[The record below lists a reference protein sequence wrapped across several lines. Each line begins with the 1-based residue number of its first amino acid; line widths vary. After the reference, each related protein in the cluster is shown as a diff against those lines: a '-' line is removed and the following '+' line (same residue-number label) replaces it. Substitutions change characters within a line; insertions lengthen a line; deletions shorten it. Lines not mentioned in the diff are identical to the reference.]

1 MNGWT
6 TPRETRTIQV
16 IDAENDPPEE
26 IIPLSDLDNVYVRVY
41 VPITSTY
48 KLDNDVDREL
58 VIENLCKGL
67 QKTTTE
73 YRFLGGHVF
82 EGPNGKSFVKRS
94 PAWPTL
100 TLHINHLEN
109 TDFPSYSD
117 LERREF
123 PFSDLNE
130 RHMAPDFSLPADP
143 KTAPADTGLPTILA
157 QLNFIRGGL
166 ILGTA
171 LHHQCVDAK
180 GVDVVLARWAAN
192 TRALFNPGVP
202 APEFD
207 PACLDPT
214 PMSSTTPLAA
224 ERIPEIERRIRSFKY
239 VPVLPHSG
247 EYAAPVQLAQSIFHL
262 PRSRL
267 AALKAS
273 AVPPQQQQHSD
284 EAVAAAASA
293 AGDKWVST
301 NDCITAL
308 LWRCMTRARLLS
320 SSAAADPDNTS
331 VHMHMA
337 VDIRPYTDPPLHGSY
352 PGNAVSISY
361 VSSALSS
368 LIDPSPSAFAAAA
381 QAIRATVVAWRAP
394 SMIKDTQD
402 YLASFPAHPAGVR
415 QTFTFAPGQIATIVT
430 SWSVMAAYREHDFGW
445 GGGLKALRLASGAFN
460 NTFFVY
466 PRRVRE
472 QGDGPGEDEG
482 TEVFVTM
489 EKGDMERLRRDS
501 ELLKWAELRA
511 C

>member
-1 MNGWT
+1 MNGTT
-6 TPRETRTIQV
+6 TPRETRTIKV

-48 KLDNDVDREL
+48 KLDDDVDRDL
-58 VIENLCKGL
+58 VIDNLCKGL

-82 EGPNGKSFVKRS
+82 EGSNGKSFVKRS

-100 TLHINHLEN
+100 TLHINHLED

-130 RHMAPDFSLPADP
+130 RHMAPDFTLPADP
-143 KTAPADTGLPTILA
+143 KTAPPDTGLPTILA

-192 TRALFNPGVP
+192 TRALFHPGIP
-202 APEFD
+202 APAFD

-214 PMSSTTPLAA
+214 PMSSTTPLPP
-224 ERIPEIERRIRSFKY
+224 ERIPEVERRIRSFKY

-273 AVPPQQQQHSD
+273 AVPSS
-284 EAVAAAASA
+284 ETESA
-293 AGDKWVST
+293 DKWVST

-308 LWRCMTRARLLS
+308 LWRCMTRARLPS
-320 SSAAADPDNTS
+320 PSAASAAADPANTS

-337 VDIRPYTDPPLHGSY
+337 VDIRPYTDPPLHGAY

-368 LIDPSPSAFAAAA
+368 LVDPSPAAFAAAA

-394 SMIKDTQD
+394 GMIKDTQD
-402 YLASFPAHPAGVR
+402 YLASFPHHPAGVR

-445 GGGLKALRLASGAFN
+445 GGLKALRLASGAFN

-472 QGDGPGEDEG
+472 GAEDEG
-482 TEVFVTM
+482 TEVFVAM
-489 EKGDMERLRRDS
+489 ERGDMERLRGDP
-501 ELLKWAELRA
+501 ELLKWAELRS

>member
-1 MNGWT
+1 MDQ
-6 TPRETRTIQV
+6 PASSRETRTIQV
-16 IDAENDPPEE
+16 IDAEHDPPEE

-48 KLDNDVDREL
+48 KLDDDVDREL

-67 QKTTTE
+67 QKTTKE

-94 PAWPTL
+94 PAWPTI
-100 TLHINHLEN
+100 TLHINHLEA
-109 TDFPSYSD
+109 TSFPSYAD

-130 RHMAPDFSLPADP
+130 RHMAPDFTLPADP
-143 KTAPADTGLPTILA
+143 KTAPPDQGLPTILA

-192 TRALFNPGVP
+192 TRALFTGIP
-202 APEFD
+202 APAFD

-214 PMSSTTPLAA
+214 PMSSTTPLPP
-224 ERIPEIERRIRSFKY
+224 ERIPEVERRICSFKY

-273 AVPPQQQQHSD
+273 VVPPQQHS
-284 EAVAAAASA
+284 EATAPAAAQ
-293 AGDKWVST
+293 DKWVST

-308 LWRCMTRARLLS
+308 LWRCMTRARLP
-320 SSAAADPDNTS
+320 SSAAAASADPDNNNTS

-337 VDIRPYTDPPLHGSY
+337 VDIRPYTDPPLHGAY

-361 VSSALSS
+361 VSSSLSS
-368 LIDPSPSAFAAAA
+368 LIDTSSPSAFAAVA

-445 GGGLKALRLASGAFN
+445 GGLKALRLASGAFN

-466 PRRVRE
+466 PRRVRDGE
-472 QGDGPGEDEG
+472 GDGAGEDEG
-482 TEVFVTM
+482 TEVFVAM
-489 EKGDMERLRRDS
+489 ERGDMERLREDP
-501 ELLKWAELRA
+501 ELLRWAELRA

>member
-1 MNGWT
+1 MNGTT

-48 KLDNDVDREL
+48 KLDDDVDREL
-58 VIENLCKGL
+58 VIDNLCKGL
-67 QKTTTE
+67 QKTTKE

-82 EGPNGKSFVKRS
+82 EGPNAKSFVKRS

-100 TLHINHLEN
+100 TLHINHLED
-109 TDFPSYSD
+109 TDFPSYAD

-130 RHMAPDFSLPADP
+130 RHMAPDFTLPADP
-143 KTAPADTGLPTILA
+143 KTAPPDQGLPTILA

-192 TRALFNPGVP
+192 TRALFHPGVP
-202 APEFD
+202 APPFD
-207 PACLDPT
+207 PSCLDPT
-214 PMSSTTPLAA
+214 PMSSKTPLSP
-224 ERIPEIERRIRSFKY
+224 ERIPEVERRIRSFKY

-273 AVPPQQQQHSD
+273 TIPR
-284 EAVAAAASA
+284 EADAA
-293 AGDKWVST
+293 DKWVST

-308 LWRCMTRARLLS
+308 LWRCMTRARLPS
-320 SSAAADPDNTS
+320 PSAASAAADPDNTS

-352 PGNAVSISY
+352 PGNAVSVSY
-361 VSSALSS
+361 VSSPLSS

-381 QAIRATVVAWRAP
+381 QAIRATVDAWRAP

-402 YLASFPAHPAGVR
+402 YLASFPDDPAGVR

-445 GGGLKALRLASGAFN
+445 GGLRALRLATGAFN
-460 NTFFVY
+460 NTFFIY

-472 QGDGPGEDEG
+472 GSEGEDEG
-482 TEVFVTM
+482 TEVFVAM
-489 EKGDMERLRRDS
+489 EKGDMERLRRDP
-501 ELLKWAELRA
+501 ELLRWAELRA